1 MDKKEKIKISI
12 IVPIYNLESQLLRC
26 VESIVKQTYHNI
38 EIILVD
44 DGSTDNSRV
53 VIEKLIKEDS
63 RIVPIYKENGGVT
76 SARLAGCRIA
86 TGDYIGFVDGD
97 DEIES
102 DMYEVLLN
110 IAIYYQADISHCGYK
125 IIYDNGKIGYFY
137 NTGQLVE
144 QDRLKGLQ
152 DLLEGLFVEPGLWN
166 KLFHKDLF
174 SDLLKDNIIDDSI
187 KINEDLLMNFYL
199 FSNAQKAIFYD
210 VCKYHYFAKAGCGMN
225 NKNRIYDPI
234 RVKQIILNACDDE
247 LKQEA
252 EKALLNTCV
261 YTYCSL
267 IMEKDSFDNEK
278 ESIRKTIIEHY
289 YCAELLPKKTKILI
303 IMIKTMPKLLE
314 ILYPLYSK
322 YVQKK
327 KYE

>member
-1 MDKKEKIKISI
+1 MDKKEEVKISI
-12 IVPIYNLESQLLRC
+12 IVPVYNLETQLPRC
-26 VESIVKQTYHNI
+26 VESIMKQTYHNI

-44 DGSTDNSRV
+44 DGSKDNSRV
-53 VIEKLIKEDS
+53 VIEKLAKADP

-76 SARLAGCRIA
+76 SARIAGCRIA

-97 DEIES
+97 DEIEL
-102 DMYEVLLN
+102 DMYEVLMN
-110 IAIYYQADISHCGYK
+110 NAIFYQADISHCGYK
-125 IIYDNGKIGYFY
+125 IIYDNGKVGYFY
-137 NTGQLVE
+137 NTGRLIE

-166 KLFHKDLF
+166 KLFNKKLF
-174 SDLLKDNIIDDSI
+174 NSLLIDDFMDNSI

-199 FSNAQKAIFYD
+199 FSKSQKSIFFD

-225 NKNRIYDPI
+225 KNRIYDPI
-234 RVKQIILNACDDE
+234 KVRQTILNACDKE
-247 LKQEA
+247 LKQDA
-252 EKALLNTCV
+252 EKALVNTCV

-267 IMEKDSFDNEK
+267 TMEKNSFDDEK
-278 ESIRKTIIEHY
+278 MDIRKIIIEHY
-289 YCAELLPKKTKILI
+289 SCAKLLPKKTKILTFI
-303 IMIKTMPKLLE
+303 IKTMPNLLE
-314 ILYPLYSK
+314 VLYPLYSQ